1 MPPAWR
7 PPRRRRSTATS
18 RRPTGCDRRGPAINV
33 VFDNLDTYGYGLR
46 TTLSLSVFSYVL
58 ALAGGAVIASM
69 RVSPLGLFRAI
80 GTVIV
85 EFFFSLPLLVWA
97 LLFFFGLPKVGIV
110 FDRYVSG
117 VIVLSTFTAALC
129 AEAIRAGINT
139 VPAGQG
145 EAARAIGL
153 RFDQVLTLVV
163 LPQALRT
170 MVGPLGSVFL
180 ALIRNSAVVALALSV
195 DDLMWRSDQ
204 LNTDTA
210 RPVQVLLGTFAAY
223 LVLTIPGTV
232 LVNWLQRRWA
242 FHR

>member
-1 MPPAWR
+1 M
-7 PPRRRRSTATS
+7 
-18 RRPTGCDRRGPAINV
+18 
-33 VFDNLDTYGYGLR
+33 R
-46 TTLSLSVFSYVL
+46 TTLSLSVFAFAL
-58 ALAGGAVIASM
+58 ALAGGAVVASM
-69 RVSPLGLFRAI
+69 RVSPLRLLRAV
-80 GTVIV
+80 GTVYV

-110 FDRYVSG
+110 FDRYLTG
-117 VIVLSTFTAALC
+117 VIVLATFTVALC

-139 VPAGQG
+139 VPPGQG

-153 RFDQVLTLVV
+153 RFDQVLLLVV

-180 ALIRNSAVVALALSV
+180 ALVRNSAVVSLALSI

-210 RPVQVLLGTFAAY
+210 RPVAVFAGTFAAY
-223 LVLTIPGTV
+223 LVLTVPGTAA
-232 LVNWLQRRWA
+232 VNALQRRYA
-242 FHR
+242 FGR